1 MIPLPSAALPAALPL
16 ASLASLLGPAAILAV
31 IAVIATLVV
40 VVAGLMMEQRDAA
53 VFQRLHEA
61 SAGSVTTTAS
71 RSAA

>member
-16 ASLASLLGPAAILAV
+16 ASLASLLGPVAILAV
-31 IAVIATLVV
+31 VAVIATLVV
-40 VVAGLMMEQRDAA
+40 VVAGVMMEQRDAA

-61 SAGSVTTTAS
+61 SAGSVITAP